1 MQANARPTIN
11 VLDARTV
18 LTGHP
23 LFRQEERCDL
33 SYAREVEI
41 FEIESMSRAE
51 ARYCMIYDPEI
62 TIICTWCGLMNDGGT
77 MIYKNGSSERYLNMR
92 DLLQIIKDMEHK
104 YALQLIATGRR
115 LVLPRPHAEPTL
127 ADITGTVDPW
137 YTQDAHL
144 YQPRR

>member
-11 VLDARTV
+11 ILEARIVLN
-18 LTGHP
+18 GHP
-23 LFRQEERCDL
+23 LFRQEEQNDL
-33 SYAREVEI
+33 RYAREVEV
-41 FEIESMSRAE
+41 FEVEFMKRAE

-62 TIICTWCGLMNDGGT
+62 TLIFTWGGLRMADGGT
-77 MIYKNGSSERYLNMR
+77 LIYKNGSSERYLGMR
-92 DLLQIIKDMEHK
+92 DMNNLIKHLEHK
-104 YALQLIATGRR
+104 YKSQLIATA
-115 LVLPRPHAEPTL
+115 RPVPPTQPTL